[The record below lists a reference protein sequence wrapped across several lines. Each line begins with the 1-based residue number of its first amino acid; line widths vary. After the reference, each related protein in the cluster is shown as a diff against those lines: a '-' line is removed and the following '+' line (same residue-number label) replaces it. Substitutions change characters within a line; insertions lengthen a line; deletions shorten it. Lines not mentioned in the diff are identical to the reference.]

1 MNIFWFRRDLRLD
14 DNNAL
19 YQALSAGS
27 VLPIFIF
34 DTNILENIAD
44 KHDRRVCFIYQQLR
58 QLKKQIERAGGTLN
72 IFHGRPDQVFRTL
85 LADYDI
91 DKVFAGNDYEPYA
104 RQRDGQIAALLAD
117 HNAELVQIKDQ
128 VIFEQAEVVKSD
140 GTPYIVY
147 TPYMR
152 AWKKKYLST
161 DTTSFPSETLLDQF
175 ARQKPARSL
184 SLEEI
189 GFHDNDIPVPEPILG
204 PELIANYHK
213 YRDYPYHAATSLVG
227 PHLRFGTLSIRK
239 LISLAI
245 DLNEV
250 WWNQLIW
257 REFFM
262 QILYHF
268 PHTATASFR
277 PEYDAIC
284 WRNNRQEFAQWC
296 EGKTGFPIV
305 DAGMRQLNAIGYMHN
320 RVRMITANFLT
331 KLLLIDWRWGEQY
344 FAEKLLDYEMANNV
358 GGWQWSA
365 GSGCDAAPYF
375 RIFNPDAQIKK
386 FDPELK
392 YIRQWLPEFGT
403 SAYPLPI
410 VDYRGARERAMLVYK
425 SGLMQGK
432 SKYCPER
439 SK

>member
-14 DNNAL
+14 DNAAL
-19 YQALSAGS
+19 YQALVAGS
-27 VLPIFIF
+27 VVPIFIF
-34 DTNILENIAD
+34 DTSILEQLKD
-44 KHDRRVCFIYQQLR
+44 KSDRRVSFIHQQLSGI
-58 QLKKQIERAGGTLN
+58 KNKIEKAGSTLQV
-72 IFHGRPDQVFRTL
+72 FHGTPEQVFRKL
-85 LADYDI
+85 LSEYSI
-91 DKVFAGNDYEPYA
+91 DTVYAGKDYEPYA
-104 RQRDGQIAALLAD
+104 RQRDEQISTLLAV
-117 HNAELVQIKDQ
+117 HNAKLALIKDH
-128 VIFEQAEVVKSD
+128 VIFEQHEVVKAD
-140 GTPYIVY
+140 GSPYIVY

-152 AWKKKYLST
+152 AWKKKYLGAGPANYS
-161 DTTSFPSETLLDQF
+161 SETMLSGF
-175 ARQKPARSL
+175 SKQKPAAL
-184 SLEEI
+184 LTLQQI
-189 GFHDNDIPVPEPILG
+189 GFQPVDNPVPDPLLD
-204 PELIANYHK
+204 PQRIADYHK
-213 YRDYPYHAATSLVG
+213 NRDYPSLEATSLIG

-239 LISLAI
+239 LVALAV

-262 QILYHF
+262 QILFHF
-268 PHTATASFR
+268 PHSATASFR
-277 PEYDAIC
+277 PDYDAIR
-284 WRNNRQEFAQWC
+284 WRNNRQEFIQWC

-305 DAGMRQLNAIGYMHN
+305 DAGMRQLNATGYMHN

-331 KLLLIDWRWGEQY
+331 KLLLVDWRWGEQY

-358 GGWQWSA
+358 GGWQWSS

-386 FDPELK
+386 FDPEFK

-432 SKYCPER
+432 SKR
-439 SK
+439 